1 MGAESITWI
10 SSSVIRSISASRDG
24 LGTVAGRLS
33 TGLVFLATGLTGCGS
48 HPAHDH
54 GRGTPTPAL
63 SAESRATIERFCG
76 DCHRLPLASS
86 FPRDRWPAEVRQG
99 YDFYLTA
106 ARSDLERPVERDA
119 IRFFEDQAPERL
131 SIPRAADRSERP
143 TTIRFVPE
151 PLSPVFTADDPA
163 VAAMHWRQ
171 EQRDM
176 LVSDMRRGT
185 VERWTLTPGAEAVE
199 TVAELRHPCRIVPLN
214 VTGEGGTYLVSDL
227 GSFLPSDHD
236 RGAIWRL
243 EESATGFATE
253 LLRDGLARLV
263 EAHPIGA
270 EGNDTTLVAAEFG
283 WRTTGALRLVTATP
297 DRSNDRVLDPRHGV
311 VAARIADMDGDG
323 RADIVAA
330 FGQEHETVDVYWNRG
345 DGEYEHAV
353 VHAFPDPS
361 WGTSGCEIADI
372 DGDGRF
378 DILHANG
385 DTLDSGLAKPYHG
398 VRWLRNRGDRSFEV
412 REIGLMPG
420 VCQASA
426 ADLDGDGDLD
436 VAACSLHQAAALDPA
451 GTYDSLAWFE
461 QQPDGSFTPHS
472 IERDTCNHTCFALA
486 DIDEDGRIDLVAGTW
501 QGQETR
507 TAAPAAVVYRNL
519 PVLLTAAQNED

>member
-1 MGAESITWI
+1 MKD
-10 SSSVIRSISASRDG
+10 SRDVR
-24 LGTVAGRLS
+24 GTVAGRRS
-33 TGLVFLATGLTGCGS
+33 TGLVCLAIGLAGCGS
-48 HPAHDH
+48 QTPNDGGPGPA
-54 GRGTPTPAL
+54 TPAL

-76 DCHRLPLASS
+76 DCHRLPLASG

-106 ARSDLERPVERDA
+106 ARSDLKRPVERDA
-119 IRFFEDQAPERL
+119 IRFFQDQAPERL

-143 TTIRFVPE
+143 TTIRFVPA
-151 PLSPVFTADDPA
+151 PLSPAFTADDPA
-163 VAAMHWRQ
+163 IAAMFWRQ

-176 LVSDMRRGT
+176 LVSDMRRGR

-214 VTGEGGTYLVSDL
+214 TTGEGGTYLVSDL
-227 GSFLPSDHD
+227 GSFLPADHAD
-236 RGAIWRL
+236 GSLWWL
-243 EESATGFATE
+243 EESATGFTSK
-253 LLRDGLARLV
+253 LLRDGLARIV
-263 EAHPIGA
+263 EARPIDGEA
-270 EGNDTTLVAAEFG
+270 TTQVVVAEFG
-283 WRTTGALRLVTATP
+283 WRSTGALRIVSTIRDISA
-297 DRSNDRVLDPRHGV
+297 DRVLDPRHGV
-311 VAARIADMDGDG
+311 VSARVADMDGDG

-345 DGEYEHAV
+345 DGAYEHAV

-361 WGTSGCEIADI
+361 WGTSGCELADI
-372 DGDGRF
+372 DGDGRI

-398 VRWLRNRGDRSFEV
+398 VRWLRNLGDRSFEV

-436 VAACSLHQAAALDPA
+436 VVACSLHQAAPLEPA

-461 QQPDGSFTPHS
+461 QQSDGTFAPHS
-472 IERDTCNHTCFALA
+472 IERDSCNHTCFALA
-486 DIDEDGRIDLVAGTW
+486 DIDGDARIDLIAGTW

-507 TAAPAAVVYRNL
+507 TAAPAAVIYRNL
-519 PVLLTAAQNED
+519 PVLLTAAQNEDYPFKGAD

>member
-1 MGAESITWI
+1 MRAESITGI

-54 GRGTPTPAL
+54 GHGTPTPAL

-131 SIPRAADRSERP
+131 SIPRSADRSERP
-143 TTIRFVPE
+143 TTTRFVPE
-151 PLSPVFTADDPA
+151 PLSPAFTADDPA
-163 VAAMHWRQ
+163 VAAMHWRHK
-171 EQRDM
+171 QRDM
-176 LVSDMRRGT
+176 LVSDMRRGR

-412 REIGLMPG
+412 REIGRMPG